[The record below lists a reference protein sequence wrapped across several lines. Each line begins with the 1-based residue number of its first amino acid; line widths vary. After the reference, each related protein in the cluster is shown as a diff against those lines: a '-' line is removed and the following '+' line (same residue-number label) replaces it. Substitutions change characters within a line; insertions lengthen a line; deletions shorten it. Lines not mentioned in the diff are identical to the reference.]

1 MTLFL
6 IVLLAALTFEYIN
19 GFHDTANAIAT
30 VVSTKVLTPR
40 AAVMWA
46 AFWNLIGALVGTAVA
61 KTISSGLVDASA
73 VTMTTVLAALL
84 RAGEEITHACGG
96 NARCSTCRVR
106 VLEGGEAERWLLRL
120 PQLVRE
126 LALQIGPDGAHIERS
141 PMLHGE
147 LLAALLDLLNALR
160 ATPGV
165 APAELEQALLRTR
178 AFVSLL
184 RCTGMRSITAVTLR
198 LDQFA
203 EAGYI
208 AIAPDFLSGA
218 GPNGGGTESLGGP
231 DGARAKI
238 QGLPQAQIDADL
250 VAAIAHVRK
259 LDACNGKVVVGG
271 FCWGGAK
278 TFLHAVHNPG
288 IQAGL
293 VFYGTAADAKD
304 MARIKTPVHG
314 FYASNDARINAGL
327 PAAIE
332 GMKAAGKFFEPVT
345 YEGAGHGFMRA
356 GEDPAGSAENK
367 QARAD
372 AWVRI
377 RKILAGI

>member
-1 MTLFL
+1 MKLRTL
-6 IVLLAALTFEYIN
+6 LLAALCAFASAASAQDWAKPRLEKTTRHYEYVKVMN
-19 GFHDTANAIAT
+19 GTREVTAFITYPEVKTKAT
-30 VVSTKVLTPR
+30 
-40 AAVMWA
+40 
-46 AFWNLIGALVGTAVA
+46 ALVLLHDNQ
-61 KTISSGLVDASA
+61 GLTDWARG
-73 VTMTTVLAALL
+73 MT
-84 RAGEEITHACGG
+84 
-96 NARCSTCRVR
+96 
-106 VLEGGEAERWLLRL
+106 
-120 PQLVRE
+120 
-126 LALQIGPDGAHIERS
+126 
-141 PMLHGE
+141 
-147 LLAALLDLLNALR
+147 
-160 ATPGV
+160 
-165 APAELEQALLRTR
+165 
-178 AFVSLL
+178 
-184 RCTGMRSITAVTLR
+184 
-198 LDQFA
+198 DQGA

-208 AIAPDFLSGA
+208 TIAPDLLSGM
-218 GPNGGGTESLGGP
+218 GPKGGGTADFGGDRDAVSKGFAALGQKP
-231 DGARAKI
+231 DQITSDLDAIVAYVAK
-238 QGLPQAQIDADL
+238 LP
-250 VAAIAHVRK
+250 
-259 LDACNGKVVVGG
+259 ACNGKVVVGG

-332 GMKAAGKFFEPVT
+332 GMKAAGKFFGPVT

>member
-1 MTLFL
+1 MKKLL
-6 IVLLAALTFEYIN
+6 VLLALAVAAPLSAQDWAKPRLEKSPRHLEWVTVKHGDREVKCFL
-19 GFHDTANAIAT
+19 GFPEVKGKA
-30 VVSTKVLTPR
+30 
-40 AAVMWA
+40 
-46 AFWNLIGALVGTAVA
+46 TAVVL
-61 KTISSGLVDASA
+61 IHEIFGLTDW
-73 VTMTTVLAALL
+73 M
-84 RAGEEITHACGG
+84 R
-96 NARCSTCRVR
+96 
-106 VLEGGEAERWLLRL
+106 
-120 PQLVRE
+120 
-126 LALQIGPDGAHIERS
+126 
-141 PMLHGE
+141 
-147 LLAALLDLLNALR
+147 
-160 ATPGV
+160 
-165 APAELEQALLRTR
+165 
-178 AFVSLL
+178 
-184 RCTGMRSITAVTLR
+184 GMV
-198 LDQFA
+198 DQFA

-208 AIAPDFLSGA
+208 AVAPDFLSGA

-238 QGLPQAQIDADL
+238 QGLVQKQIDADL
-250 VAAIAHVRK
+250 DAAIAHVRK

-278 TFLHAVHNPG
+278 TFLHAVHNPN
-288 IQAGL
+288 IKAGL

-304 MARIKTPVHG
+304 MPRIQAPIHG

-332 GMKAAGKFFEPVT
+332 GMKAAGKVFEPVT

-367 QARAD
+367 RARTD